1 MATIEDIAKRINVSK
16 GTVSKA
22 LNGASDVSAKTRKLV
37 LNTAIELGYIR
48 PTHKGAT
55 PRLVIFVTHMDY
67 KHSND
72 FGYQI
77 IAEFRQSALA
87 AGCEVVV
94 EELTDDM
101 QRHTTYET
109 HMIESGSTGAFFLGL
124 SLSDPWLIQL
134 QTTKIPTVLLDNHTK
149 FNPYTAYI
157 GVDNQEG
164 MSLAISHLKELGHH
178 KIGYLSGALGSYI
191 TQSRFTAFFQALRQN
206 HLPDDPK
213 QAANSYFFSECTE
226 KHLPKLLEYGV
237 TAIVCSHDLLAHT
250 IMVHC
255 QQCGLSVP
263 EDISIIGFDDLPM
276 CQHTCP
282 PMTTI
287 RQDLSQLGKSAYHA
301 LSSLMEGVAISSLL
315 LHADLK
321 IRQSSGPAPSIPPVK
336 KISG

>member
-37 LNTAIELGYIR
+37 LNTAIEMGYIR
-48 PTHKGAT
+48 PSHKGTT
-55 PRLVIFVTHMDY
+55 PRLVIFITHMDY
-67 KHSND
+67 KYAND

-77 IAEFRQSALA
+77 VTEFRQNALA

-94 EELTDDM
+94 EELTEDM
-101 QRHTTYET
+101 QRHTSYEAY
-109 HMIESGSTGAFFLGL
+109 MIESGANGAFFLGL

-134 QTTKIPTVLLDNHTK
+134 QTTKIPTVLLDNHTT
-149 FNPYTAYI
+149 FNPSTTYI

-164 MSLAISHLKELGHH
+164 MSLAIAHLKELGHH

-191 TQSRFTAFFQALRQN
+191 TQSRLRAFFHALRQN
-206 HLPDDPK
+206 QLPDDPK

-226 KHLPKLLEYGV
+226 KHLPKLLECGV

-263 EDISIIGFDDLPM
+263 DDISIIGFDDLPM

-282 PMTTI
+282 PMTTV

-301 LSSLMEGVAISSLL
+301 LSSLMDGVAISTLL

-321 IRQSSGPAPSIPPVK
+321 VRQSSGPAPKLPPVK
-336 KISG
+336 KIPG